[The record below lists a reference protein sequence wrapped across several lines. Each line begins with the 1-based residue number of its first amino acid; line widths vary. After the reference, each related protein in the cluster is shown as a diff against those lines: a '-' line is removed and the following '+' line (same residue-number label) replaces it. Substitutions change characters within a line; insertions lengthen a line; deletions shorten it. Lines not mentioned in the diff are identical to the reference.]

1 MSRVVKVGNL
11 LIGGGNPIVIQS
23 MTNTTTSDV
32 EATVNQIKK
41 LEAAGCQMV
50 RMTINNEEAA
60 KAIGEIKKRV
70 DVPLC
75 ADIHFDYKLA
85 LLAIE
90 NGIDKLRINPGNIG
104 SDENIK
110 AVVEK
115 AKEKNIPIRIGVNSG
130 SIEKHILEK
139 YGKPTADGMVESAM
153 YHINLLEKNGFND
166 IVVSLK
172 ASNVKMMVEAY
183 RKISKLVDYPLH
195 LGVTEAGTA
204 FQGTV
209 KSAIGIGAL
218 LVDGIGDTIRVSLTE
233 DPAEEIKVAKEILKV
248 LGLIEAGVEIVS
260 CPTCGR
266 TEIDLIGLAKKVE
279 KEFENENRKIKIAVM
294 GCVVNGPGEA
304 READYGVAG
313 GKGVGVLFKKGQIV
327 KKVDESE
334 ILIELKKLIM
344 EDEKNESMESS
355 N

>member
-1 MSRVVKVGNL
+1 MRKSRCVKVGNL
-11 LIGGGNPIVIQS
+11 LIGGGNQVVIQS
-23 MTNTTTSDV
+23 MTNTDTADV
-32 EATVNQIKK
+32 EATVKQIKE
-41 LEAAGCQMV
+41 LEKAGCQMV
-50 RMTINNEEAA
+50 RMTINNIEAA
-60 KAIGEIKKRV
+60 RAIKEIKPLV
-70 DVPLC
+70 NVPLC
-75 ADIHFDYKLA
+75 ADIHFDYRLA
-85 LLAIE
+85 IMAIE

-104 SDENIK
+104 SDERVNE
-110 AVVEK
+110 VVKK
-115 AKEKNIPIRIGVNSG
+115 AKEHKIPIRIGVNSG

-153 YHINLLEKNGFND
+153 YHINLLEKNDFHD
-166 IVVSLK
+166 IVISLK

-183 RKISKLVDYPLH
+183 RKISTLVDYPLH

-209 KSAIGIGAL
+209 KSAIGIGSL

-233 DPAEEIKVAKEILKV
+233 DPVEEIKVAKEILKV

-279 KEFENENRKIKIAVM
+279 KEFENEKRQIKIAVM

-313 GKGVGVLFKKGQIV
+313 GKGEGVLFKKGKII
-327 KKVDESE
+327 KKVSE
-334 ILIELKKLIM
+334 IDILPELKKMIE
-344 EDEKNESMESS
+344 EDFSKE
-355 N
+355 

>member
-233 DPAEEIKVAKEILKV
+233 DPVEEIKVAKEILKV

-334 ILIELKKLIM
+334 ILIELK
-344 EDEKNESMESS
+344 N
-355 N
+355 

>member
-11 LIGGGNPIVIQS
+11 LIGGGNPVVIQS
-23 MTNTTTSDV
+23 MTNTTTSNV
-32 EATVNQIKK
+32 EATVAQIKK
-41 LEAAGCQMV
+41 LESAGCQMV

-70 DVPLC
+70 NIPLC

-115 AKEKNIPIRIGVNSG
+115 AKERNIPIRIGVNSG

-153 YHINLLEKNGFND
+153 YHINLLEKNGFED
-166 IVVSLK
+166 IIISLK
-172 ASNVKMMVEAY
+172 ASNVKMMVDAY

-209 KSAIGIGAL
+209 KSAIGIGSL

-233 DPAEEIKVAKEILKV
+233 DPVEEIKVAKEILKV
-248 LGLIEAGVEIVS
+248 LGLIDTGVEIVS

-279 KEFENENRKIKIAVM
+279 KEFENEKRKIKIAVM

-313 GKGVGVLFKKGQIV
+313 GKGVGVLFKKGQVV

-344 EDEKNESMESS
+344 EDMENEDMES
-355 N
+355 NN

>member
-233 DPAEEIKVAKEILKV
+233 DPVEEIKVAKEILKV

-344 EDEKNESMESS
+344 EDEKNEIMESS

>member
-11 LIGGGNPIVIQS
+11 LIGGGNPVVIQS
-23 MTNTTTSDV
+23 MTNTTTSNV
-32 EATVNQIKK
+32 EATVAQIKK
-41 LEAAGCQMV
+41 LESAGCQMV

-70 DVPLC
+70 NIPLC

-153 YHINLLEKNGFND
+153 YHINLLEKNGFED
-166 IVVSLK
+166 IVISLK
-172 ASNVKMMVEAY
+172 ASNVKMMVDAY

-209 KSAIGIGAL
+209 KSAIGIGSL

-233 DPAEEIKVAKEILKV
+233 DPVEEIKVAKEILKV
-248 LGLIEAGVEIVS
+248 LGLIDAGVEIVS

-279 KEFENENRKIKIAVM
+279 KEFENEKRKIKIAVM

-313 GKGVGVLFKKGQIV
+313 GKGVGVLFKKGQVV

-344 EDEKNESMESS
+344 EDMENENMES
-355 N
+355 NN

>member
-233 DPAEEIKVAKEILKV
+233 DPVEEIKVAKEILKV

-279 KEFENENRKIKIAVM
+279 I
-294 GCVVNGPGEA
+294 
-304 READYGVAG
+304 
-313 GKGVGVLFKKGQIV
+313 
-327 KKVDESE
+327 
-334 ILIELKKLIM
+334 
-344 EDEKNESMESS
+344 
-355 N
+355 

>member
-1 MSRVVKVGNL
+1 
-11 LIGGGNPIVIQS
+11 
-23 MTNTTTSDV
+23 
-32 EATVNQIKK
+32 
-41 LEAAGCQMV
+41 MV

-233 DPAEEIKVAKEILKV
+233 DPVEEIKVAKEILKV

>member
-195 LGVTEAGTA
+195 LEVTEAGTA

-233 DPAEEIKVAKEILKV
+233 DPVEEIKVAKEILKV

>member
-1 MSRVVKVGNL
+1 MRKSRCVKVGNL
-11 LIGGGNPIVIQS
+11 LIGGGNQVVIQS
-23 MTNTTTSDV
+23 MTNTDTADV
-32 EATVNQIKK
+32 EATVKQIKE
-41 LEAAGCQMV
+41 LEKAGCQMV
-50 RMTINNEEAA
+50 RMTINNIEAA
-60 KAIGEIKKRV
+60 RAIKEIKPLV
-70 DVPLC
+70 NVPLC
-75 ADIHFDYKLA
+75 ADIHFDYRLA
-85 LLAIE
+85 IMAIE

-104 SDENIK
+104 SDERVNE
-110 AVVEK
+110 VVKK
-115 AKEKNIPIRIGVNSG
+115 AKEHKIPIRIGVNSG

-153 YHINLLEKNGFND
+153 YHINLLEKNDFHD
-166 IVVSLK
+166 IVISLK

-183 RKISKLVDYPLH
+183 RKISILVDYPLH

-209 KSAIGIGAL
+209 KSAIGIGSL

-233 DPAEEIKVAKEILKV
+233 DPVEEIKVAKEILKV

-279 KEFENENRKIKIAVM
+279 KEFENEKRQIKIAVM

-313 GKGVGVLFKKGQIV
+313 GKGEGVLFKKGKII
-327 KKVDESE
+327 KKVSE
-334 ILIELKKLIM
+334 IDILPELKKMIE
-344 EDEKNESMESS
+344 EDFSKE
-355 N
+355 

>member
-70 DVPLC
+70 YVPLC

-233 DPAEEIKVAKEILKV
+233 DPVEEIKVAKEILKV